1 MIKQADEMIT
11 CPITKG
17 DACYVTEIQPGLKN
31 YFSFSCGFWTN
42 SLMDGES
49 DFYNE
54 QLELLPELYK
64 ELLWKDPET
73 NLTWLPT
80 TINHPQ
86 NGMVFANGPSA
97 LDWKWAAVK
106 AIPVTK
112 EERKKYP
119 IPGKK
124 GKYYDFRM
132 DMTTMTSF
140 EMDKFIDALD
150 FIGVLS

>member
-1 MIKQADEMIT
+1 MIEQADEMIT

-73 NLTWLPT
+73 KW
-80 TINHPQ
+80 
-86 NGMVFANGPSA
+86 NGVC
-97 LDWKWAAVK
+97 
-106 AIPVTK
+106 
-112 EERKKYP
+112 
-119 IPGKK
+119 
-124 GKYYDFRM
+124 
-132 DMTTMTSF
+132 
-140 EMDKFIDALD
+140 
-150 FIGVLS
+150 